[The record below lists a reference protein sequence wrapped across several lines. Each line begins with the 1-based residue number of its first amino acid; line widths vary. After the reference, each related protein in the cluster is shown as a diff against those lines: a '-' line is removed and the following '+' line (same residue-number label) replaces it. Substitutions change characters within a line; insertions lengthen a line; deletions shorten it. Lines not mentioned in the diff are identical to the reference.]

1 MSSIKVQKL
10 VRNDDGTVKSGSAA
24 IIKTTYDKNI
34 KGKARK
40 EVVEK
45 LGKVIYFT
53 DTKHPGI
60 YLSPT
65 RGLVEYDPINE
76 KFNDV
81 KADDKR
87 IADIPDLFDEPQVHT
102 IFGDTYLIIMFLQQ
116 CGLLKVLR
124 DTFTKDTDYEKVLC
138 HILYVVCKNGS
149 RIPCD
154 DFYKR
159 SFASYV
165 LKDIPSMSLGSDSSF
180 FDMMG
185 NDNFKV
191 TFFKTFINM
200 MRETEPDFGIGC
212 YVDSTPLP
220 NDIDNNPFNALC
232 SHGVASTSVQTRLV
246 LVLDENTGLPVW
258 YTIIPGNV
266 LDFSTI
272 RTVMTDVAETLD
284 IRIDS
289 VFLDAGYV
297 SKGLIEEFN
306 LDSEE
311 VLGSDGKKRK
321 KTMVARMPAKN
332 GYPFKELYH
341 QTKFLIGNAE
351 YEFIRKSHTYFGI
364 RKQIVVFGKKEYA
377 YVYIDKDNALVLGR
391 QNRLKNEEIY
401 DRLSTDEKNWYS
413 VKFGYFVIISNKLTS
428 PAQMLD
434 EYFSRTQIETIFK
447 CSKEYLKLLPL
458 CKWTIERIL
467 GKLLTDI
474 IATILYSFIEKKI
487 AGNGISRNK
496 LLGSSSS
503 LMCLK
508 TKNNCLQIDA
518 PNKNVRT
525 FYECMGI
532 DIPSILDLKEF
543 ENKVLCIS

>member
-10 VRNDDGTVKSGSAA
+10 IRNNDGSIKSGSAA
-24 IIKTTYDKNI
+24 IVKTTYDKNI
-34 KGKARK
+34 KGKSKK

-45 LGKVIYFT
+45 LGKIIYFV
-53 DTKHPGI
+53 DTKQPGI

-65 RGLVEYDPINE
+65 RGLVEYDPIKE
-76 KFNDV
+76 EFKDVGPNDERV
-81 KADDKR
+81 TG
-87 IADIPDLFDEPQVHT
+87 IPDLFDEPQVHT
-102 IFGDTYLIIMFLQQ
+102 IFGDTYLILMFLQQ
-116 CGLLKVLR
+116 CGLLQVLR
-124 DTFTKDTDYEKVLC
+124 DTFIKDADYEKVLC
-138 HILYVVCKNGS
+138 HILYIVCKNGS

-165 LKDIPSMSLGSDSSF
+165 LKDIPTMSLGSDSSF
-180 FDMMG
+180 FEMMS

-191 TFFKTFINM
+191 TFFRTFIEM
-200 MRETEPDFGIGC
+200 MRKTEPDFGIGC

-220 NDIDNNPFNALC
+220 NDVENNPFNALC
-232 SHGVASTSVQTRLV
+232 SHGVSSTSIQTRLV

-272 RTVMTDVAETLD
+272 QTVMTDVAETLD

-297 SKGLIEEFN
+297 SKNLIEEFN

-311 VLGSDGKKRK
+311 ILGSDGKTHK
-321 KTMVARMPAKN
+321 KTMVARMPGKK
-332 GYPFKELYH
+332 GYPFKELWRN
-341 QTKFLIGNAE
+341 TRFLYGNPE

-364 RKQIVVFGKKEYA
+364 RKQITLFDQKEYA
-377 YVYIDKDNALVLGR
+377 YVYIDKDNALILGR

-401 DRLSTDEKNWYS
+401 SKLSTDEKSWYN
-413 VKFGYFVIISNKLTS
+413 VKFGYFVIISNKLLS
-428 PAQMLD
+428 PEEMLD

-458 CKWTIERIL
+458 CKWTVERIL

-474 IATILYSFIEKKI
+474 IATILYSFIEKKL

-496 LLGSSSS
+496 LLGSTSS
-503 LMCLK
+503 LMCMK
-508 TKNNCLQIDA
+508 KKNNYLHVDT

-532 DIPSILDLKEF
+532 NIPSILDLKKF
-543 ENKVLCIS
+543 ENEILLIS